1 MLNRQIVLMMARTVK
16 KHQSCYSANSVF
28 ISDANRC
35 KLSTVS
41 TAAANDEKQEI
52 VTSQTSKR
60 MTFQDIPAAK
70 RYPFVGTKLSFLL
83 AGSGKK

>member
-1 MLNRQIVLMMARTVK
+1 MFNRQIVLIMARTVK
-16 KHQSCYSANSVF
+16 NYQSHYSANSVC
-28 ISDANRC
+28 ISDGNSC

-41 TAAANDEKQEI
+41 TASANDVKQEI
-52 VTSQTSKR
+52 VSSQTSKR

-83 AGSGKK
+83 AGSGKR

>member
-1 MLNRQIVLMMARTVK
+1 MFNRQIVLTVSRIVK
-16 KHQSCYSANSVF
+16 NCQSCYSANSMF
-28 ISDANRC
+28 ISC

-41 TAAANDEKQEI
+41 TASANDEKQEI
-52 VTSQTSKR
+52 VSTQTSKR

-70 RYPFVGTKLSFLL
+70 RYPFVGTKLSFLF